1 MPSTPPFRG
10 RIYDGILDTVGAT
23 PLVRL
28 SKLAGHYGVKAQ
40 ITAKLEFFN
49 PLASVKDRI
58 GFAMIEDA
66 EASGRLKPL
75 RLISA
80 ATNRA

>member
-28 SKLAGHYGVKAQ
+28 SKLAGHYGV
-40 ITAKLEFFN
+40 
-49 PLASVKDRI
+49 
-58 GFAMIEDA
+58 
-66 EASGRLKPL
+66 
-75 RLISA
+75 
-80 ATNRA
+80 